1 MFKYP
6 ISVSIDTN
14 VLAAAKYDLSEGST
28 LQLLKNY
35 VNDGVIKV
43 VLSNIVVKESK
54 KHLAKQ
60 ASRLCGFA
68 RKLRTEALKESTEHL
83 IKHIGLERL
92 LEIEKDKESLIIK
105 SEELF
110 DSFLKEIH
118 AEILSNDLIDLDSII
133 DDYFEINPPFEEGE
147 KKRKEFPDAFIANQ
161 IRNRFD
167 ETEDVVIISN
177 DNGFKKA
184 CQQTKNHFFFGT
196 LGDLFDAINKEKE
209 EAYAAT
215 TELIKELQLCIN
227 TAILEFI
234 KSNENIDVRGLSY
247 DKDGIEYGYDY
258 DEFFLHNIS
267 KLSFMIHSIDEMT
280 DKNSKVTLLCKADIS
295 ADCYYEDY
303 SNTPWDSETK
313 DYVFVDTIKIREEH
327 RARFGCRIEID
338 REIKSFKIFPFTV
351 VLGGDSRKKRYEIE
365 IQSTTN
371 YEQDI
376 QDMDRETLG
385 FTPLGDYESYLEG
398 SLPNSKFHSEI
409 IEIFKMLNGLHRA
422 FEDFCVSYD
431 SLLEN
436 LEHSD
441 CRKTIKSIYEKLSK
455 STDIPNIVDVENIDD
470 FEIEE
475 IKKWLNTKSENA
487 SELHD
492 KDTLPDTLNYGETIL
507 ITGIDGSTM
516 SFSIDEI
523 EISPT
528 EGSEEII
535 NIYLSHDQGEITR
548 GYIKLLVGYLNFDED
563 GGASDGIDDE
573 IEYEYFEIIERLKDY
588 VAKQKQIVDN
598 ESEIVEI
605 IKEFIDWYFEFK
617 KKFSPF
623 TNYKGLDFF
632 FYLGNINF
640 NYQN

>member
-6 ISVSIDTN
+6 ILVTIDTN
-14 VLAAAKYDLSEGST
+14 VLDAAKYDLSEGST

-60 ASRLCGFA
+60 ASRLCGVA

-83 IKHIGLERL
+83 IKHIGLDRL
-92 LEIEKDKESLIIK
+92 LEIEKDKKSLMIK

-110 DSFLKEIH
+110 DAFLKEIN

-215 TELIKELQLCIN
+215 TELIKELQLRIN
-227 TAILEFI
+227 AAILEYI

-247 DKDGIEYGYDY
+247 DKDGIESGYDY
-258 DEFFLHNIS
+258 DEFFLHSVS
-267 KLSFMIHSIDEMT
+267 KLSFMIHSIDEMS
-280 DKNSKVTLLCKADIS
+280 DKTSKVTLLCKADIS

-303 SNTPWDSETK
+303 ANAPWDSETK

-327 RARFGCRIEID
+327 HARFGCRIEID
-338 REIKSFKIFPFTV
+338 REAKSFKIFPFTV
-351 VLGGDSRKKRYEIE
+351 VLGGDSRKDRYEIE
-365 IQSTTN
+365 MQSNTT

-376 QDMDRETLG
+376 KDMDRKTLG
-385 FTPLGDYESYLEG
+385 FIPLGSYESYLED
-398 SLPNSKFHSEI
+398 SLPDSEFYGEI
-409 IEIFKMLNGLHRA
+409 IEIFETINRLHHA
-422 FEDFCVSYD
+422 FEDFCISYD

-441 CRKTIKSIYEKLSK
+441 CRKIIKSIYVKLSNI
-455 STDIPNIVDVENIDD
+455 TDIPNVVNVENIDD
-470 FEIEE
+470 SEIEE
-475 IKKWLNTKSENA
+475 IKKWLNAKSENA
-487 SELHD
+487 SELYD
-492 KDTLPDTLNYGETIL
+492 KDTLPDTINYGDTIV

-516 SFSIDEI
+516 SFGIDEI

-535 NIYLSHDQGEITR
+535 NIHLSNDQGEITR

-573 IEYEYFEIIERLKDY
+573 IEYVYSEIIRRLKDY

-605 IKEFIDWYFEFK
+605 IKEFID
-617 KKFSPF
+617 
-623 TNYKGLDFF
+623 
-632 FYLGNINF
+632 
-640 NYQN
+640 